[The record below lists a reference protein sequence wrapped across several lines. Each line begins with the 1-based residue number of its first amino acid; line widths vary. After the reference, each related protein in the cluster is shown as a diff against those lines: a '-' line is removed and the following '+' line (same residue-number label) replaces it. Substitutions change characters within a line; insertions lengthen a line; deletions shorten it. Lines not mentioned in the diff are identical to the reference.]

1 MLDFLFV
8 QPWPWWLGGIALGG
22 FIVLYTWVFS
32 RLLGMSATVEY
43 AVAELKQPLIPE
55 DRPVLSMEQ
64 AVLAM
69 AREQGIDPAT
79 LGIEI
84 PAEPASAEPAKKPLE
99 FHPRMMVAGV
109 FLGAL
114 LGWLIEGAPS
124 LQYGMGTAFDAL
136 FPFGPAAQAGILFVG
151 GLFIGFGARMAGG
164 CPSGHALGGLSV
176 LSPASLTAIAGYF
189 LSGISLTF
197 LLKWVAQ

>member
-1 MLDFLFV
+1 MLSFLFE
-8 QPWPWWLGGIALGG
+8 QPWPWWFGGIALGG
-22 FIVLYTWVFS
+22 FIVLYTWVFN

-55 DRPVLSMEQ
+55 ERPVLSMEQ

-79 LGIEI
+79 LGIDVT
-84 PAEPASAEPAKKPLE
+84 AVSATEEPAKKPIE
-99 FHPRMMVAGV
+99 FHPRMMVAGL

-114 LGWLIEGAPS
+114 LSWLIQGAPG

-136 FPFGPAAQAGILFVG
+136 FPFGPAAQAGILLIG
-151 GLFIGFGARMAGG
+151 GFFIGFGARMAGG

-189 LSGISLTF
+189 ASGIGLTS
-197 LLKWVAQ
+197 LLKWVTQ